1 MEKCLF
7 GLFFLPNLCC
17 LSKCKAVQQPTRKLF
32 YCMNQGVDCMTWSE
46 ACGWKA
52 SFDRAG
58 RLCRVKEM
66 GSTAVSLCC
75 LDSPSCVPPR
85 RLCPGTDLPCQAT
98 WHWPCSTLKT
108 NQYGW
113 PPIQPVPWSPC
124 VHQYNQ
130 SLSWYLFKHQG
141 WSLDVQQTVP
151 PVCRPTMLLMT
162 EKGDLGGLDR
172 WAMAKA
178 CGDAIP
184 QFHQGPIQSGVLQG
198 RLSLG

>member
-1 MEKCLF
+1 MK
-7 GLFFLPNLCC
+7 
-17 LSKCKAVQQPTRKLF
+17 
-32 YCMNQGVDCMTWSE
+32 QGVDCMTWSE

-75 LDSPSCVPPR
+75 LDSPSCVLPH

-98 WHWPCSTLKT
+98 WHWPCSTLTT
-108 NQYGW
+108 NQHGW

-162 EKGDLGGLDR
+162 EKGDLGGLTGEPWLR
-172 WAMAKA
+172 RVVMPFPSSIRAPSSLVCSKAGCPWARASSLLLFPGLCVKLF
-178 CGDAIP
+178 C
-184 QFHQGPIQSGVLQG
+184 H
-198 RLSLG
+198 LSVAAAAHS